1 MGFSVLASC
10 FPVTAQKTYYKQKTS
25 QIGSLLSLADPVV
38 ARSLFMCLV
47 LGNWRPR
54 RCSPLRAPPARGAR
68 PVRSGR
74 AAFLSQGRRDSALEA
89 KDS

>member
-38 ARSLFMCLV
+38 ACSLFMCLV

-54 RCSPLRAPPARGAR
+54 RCSPCVRPQPAGLALSAPAGP
-68 PVRSGR
+68 RS
-74 AAFLSQGRRDSALEA
+74 
-89 KDS
+89 